1 MADSNPARL
10 VGRVEFSR
18 PGVLNRDACEA
29 LAFLTR
35 PQPCIPMAKSVRG
48 VCWVEPRLI
57 ATVKHFGRTD
67 SGALRAGVLQG
78 LVVA

>member
-1 MADSNPARL
+1 
-10 VGRVEFSR
+10 
-18 PGVLNRDACEA
+18 
-29 LAFLTR
+29 
-35 PQPCIPMAKSVRG
+35 MAKPVRG

>member
-1 MADSNPARL
+1 
-10 VGRVEFSR
+10 VEFSR

-35 PQPCIPMAKSVRG
+35 PQPCIFMPRPVRG
-48 VCWVEPRLI
+48 VFWVEPRLI

-78 LVVA
+78 LAVA